1 MARHLQNN
9 INFGL
14 EWNLASI
21 WSDLLS
27 FTLEMKS
34 RQGDFIV
41 CQLMLMLEQT
51 LNRPSFV
58 SLEILGRSNFL

>member
-34 RQGDFIV
+34 R
-41 CQLMLMLEQT
+41 
-51 LNRPSFV
+51 
-58 SLEILGRSNFL
+58 